1 MAKVVVVSTGGTIA
15 MKVVPGQGV
24 VPALS
29 GADLIA
35 AVPQLADLC
44 EVEVREFS
52 NVPSPHMTPTMMFEL
67 ACRIEAI
74 LEEDDVA
81 GVVVTHGTDTL
92 EETAYMLDL
101 VIDSPKPVCVTGAMR
116 SASGVGPDGPANIL
130 AAVRTAAS
138 FQARHQGVLVVLND
152 EINAAREVTK
162 THSANPDTFC
172 APAWG
177 PLGYADRD
185 RVIFR
190 RLRPRH
196 GRLRPQQL
204 ESDVHLLRLAAGSDS
219 RLIRHLIADGVKG
232 IVIEAFGRGNV
243 PPAVVPGVQEAVAA
257 GIPVVVTT
265 RCGNGR
271 VFCEY
276 GYEGSTTH
284 LARLGVLLAGDMLG
298 VKARLKLMLA
308 LSLGLNAAG
317 LAQVFEEEMTGE
329 CVLA

>member
-1 MAKVVVVSTGGTIA
+1 MSKVVVVSTGGTIA

-29 GADLIA
+29 GADLIG
-35 AVPQLADLC
+35 AVPQLESLA
-44 EVEVREFS
+44 EIEVREHC
-52 NVPSPHMTPTMMFEL
+52 NIPSPHMTPAVMFTL
-67 ACRIEAI
+67 AQRIEAV
-74 LEEDDVA
+74 LAEPEVD

-92 EETAYMLDL
+92 EETSYLLDL
-101 VIDSPKPVCVTGAMR
+101 MIDNDKPVVVTGAMR

-138 FQARHQGVLVVLND
+138 PQARGLGVLVVLND

-177 PLGYADRD
+177 PLGYADSD
-185 RVIFR
+185 RVLIR

-196 GRLRPQQL
+196 TRLRPAEL
-204 ESDVHLLRLAAGSDS
+204 VDDVHLLRLTSGYDS
-219 RLIRHLIADGVKG
+219 RILRFLIAQGVKG
-232 IVIEAFGRGNV
+232 IVLEGFGRGNV
-243 PPAVVPGVQEAVAA
+243 PPAILPGVREALAT
-257 GIPVVVTT
+257 GIPVVLTT

-271 VFCEY
+271 VYCEY
-276 GYEGSTTH
+276 GYEGSSTE
-284 LARLGVLLAGDMLG
+284 LAKLGVILAGDMLG

-308 LSLGLNAAG
+308 VSLGLTGQA
-317 LAQVFEEEMTGE
+317 LARVFEEEMTGE
-329 CVLA
+329 PAA